1 MKPRRDEL
9 GLDEIDRRILGLLQI
24 DCKLP
29 LAKIGEKVGLSAPSI
44 VERVRKLE
52 SEGFITGY
60 HAHLDARRL
69 GMDITAFIGV
79 SVVHPKSISFFETQ
93 LAHLPDVLECHHVTG
108 GYTLLLKVK
117 TRWTYGNLEL
127 AATRPELNENDQNKH
142 EGALKHLIRRPW
154 LWVNVPA
161 FLFVYV
167 YAHRAAK
174 KRFANKQSVWER
186 DGSTRPAGKAA
197 TPPAQRVA

>member
-9 GLDEIDRRILGLLQI
+9 GLDEIDRRILELLQM

-29 LAKIGEKVGLSAPSI
+29 LAKIGERVGLSAPSI

-79 SVVHPKSISFFETQ
+79 SVVHPKSITVFETQ
-93 LAHLPDVLECHHVTG
+93 LAQLPDVLECHHVTG

-117 TRWTYGNLEL
+117 TRDTQSLERLIQALRSIEGVERTETSVVLSTKVERTAIGCTAQDERLREPAVHLGN
-127 AATRPELNENDQNKH
+127 
-142 EGALKHLIRRPW
+142 
-154 LWVNVPA
+154 
-161 FLFVYV
+161 
-167 YAHRAAK
+167 
-174 KRFANKQSVWER
+174 
-186 DGSTRPAGKAA
+186 
-197 TPPAQRVA
+197 